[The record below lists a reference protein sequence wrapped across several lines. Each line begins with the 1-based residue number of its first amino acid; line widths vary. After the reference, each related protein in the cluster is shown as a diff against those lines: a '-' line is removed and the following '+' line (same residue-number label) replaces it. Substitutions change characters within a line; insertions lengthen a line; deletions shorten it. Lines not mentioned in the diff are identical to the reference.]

1 MTMTRRM
8 TRPWILIYRL
18 RCRFFS
24 ILFKLMPVVITR
36 WWDSNWWQE
45 RWRWHVLGNLIYR
58 PRCGSCSATFL
69 SLFSTETEV
78 WHSTLRFSGQNKS
91 GWKCSSSIQEKD
103 LHSALQF
110 LCRKIWVK
118 FVFLQRDGSLAL
130 NVAVVLLSK
139 VYSTH
144 DEQGHIVS
152 RLELNS
158 DSLVE
163 LN

>member
-1 MTMTRRM
+1 MFFLYTGE
-8 TRPWILIYRL
+8 RL
-18 RCRFFS
+18 
-24 ILFKLMPVVITR
+24 T
-36 WWDSNWWQE
+36 
-45 RWRWHVLGNLIYR
+45 
-58 PRCGSCSATFL
+58 
-69 SLFSTETEV
+69 FSTAV
-78 WHSTLRFSGQNKS
+78 
-91 GWKCSSSIQEKD
+91 
-103 LHSALQF
+103 